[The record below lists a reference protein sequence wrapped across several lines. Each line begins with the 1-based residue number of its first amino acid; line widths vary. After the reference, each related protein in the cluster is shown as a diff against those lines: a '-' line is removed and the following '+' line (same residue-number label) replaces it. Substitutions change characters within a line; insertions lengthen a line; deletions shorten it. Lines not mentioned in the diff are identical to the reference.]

1 MTETSPKAT
10 LSALNESLDVLEAAL
25 APLEAKPWSQTV
37 EDLLPLERTKIDVL
51 GAYLINDLVWGM

>member
-10 LSALNESLDVLEAAL
+10 LSALNESLDALEAAL

-37 EDLLPLERTKIDVL
+37 ESLLPLEKTKINVL